1 MLTIRK
7 TDLERIYRHCDQ
19 EYPNE
24 ACGVLAG
31 HLGKVEKVYSLK
43 SEMPSPQFYRIDSKE
58 HFRVLREMRERGQE
72 LVGIYHSH
80 PEVPAYPSGQDVEL
94 AYYTDA
100 VYVIVSLQDRKNPVV
115 RGFRIVTGTITEVPV
130 EIMSEAR

>member
-7 TDLERIYRHCDQ
+7 TDLEKIYRHCDC

-31 HLGKVEKVYSLK
+31 NNGTVGKVYTLK
-43 SEMPSPQFYRIDSKE
+43 SETPSPQFYQIDSKE
-58 HFRVLREMRERGQE
+58 HFRVLREMREQGLE

-80 PEVPAYPSGQDVEL
+80 PDVAAFPSGRDVEL
-94 AYYTDA
+94 AYYAEA
-100 VYVIVSLQDRKNPVV
+100 VYVIVSLLDRKNPVA
-115 RGFRIVTGTITEVPV
+115 RGYRIISGSITEVLLD
-130 EIMSEAR
+130 ITSEAR

>member
-7 TDLERIYRHCDQ
+7 TDLDRIYHHCDR
-19 EYPNE
+19 EFPNE

-31 HLGKVEKVYSLK
+31 NEGKVEKVYSLK
-43 SEMPSPQFYRIDSKE
+43 SETPSPQFYQIDSKE
-58 HFRVLREMRERGQE
+58 HFRVLREMREQGQE

-80 PEVPAYPSGQDVEL
+80 PDVAAYPSGQDVEL

-115 RGFRIVTGTITEVPV
+115 RGFRIVTGSITEVPLD
-130 EIMSEAR
+130 ITSEAR